1 MKTLITL
8 AVATV
13 GLSGAVAASP
23 SNGGAAAIEARLMD
37 PNGGIVVV
45 AHRGCHAA
53 APDFGLTDT
62 APENSLAALERC
74 VAIGADMMETDV
86 RRAGDGTL
94 VMFHD
99 ATVDRTTDGKG
110 AVAEATWAELARLR
124 LRNDLGGPD
133 AALTDQH
140 PVTLDAMLAAARGR
154 IMLNLDVKAAIY
166 PQVADA
172 VRRAGMERTIV
183 IKTEVGPQTPAM
195 AGIAPFAGLHYMPIL
210 LNPHGKIDLL
220 QTVQRQLAGT
230 RPSGIELPYMTA
242 AQLPPLAAAAKARGV
257 RLWANTLWEGF
268 VGGYGGDEA
277 AVRAPDMV
285 WGRLYRDGVSIL
297 QTDAPGALLRYRD
310 GLRHALPVAGTVKHE

>member
-1 MKTLITL
+1 MKTLISL

-13 GLSGAVAASP
+13 GLGGAVAAP
-23 SNGGAAAIEARLMD
+23 LPNGGAAAIEARLMD
-37 PNGGIVVV
+37 PHAGIMVV

-53 APDFGLTDT
+53 APDFGLPGT
-62 APENSLAALERC
+62 APENSLAGLERC

-110 AVAEATWAELARLR
+110 AVSETTWPELARLR
-124 LRNDLGGPD
+124 LRDDLGGAD

-172 VRRAGMERTIV
+172 VRRAGMERGIV
-183 IKTEVGPQTPAM
+183 IKTEVGPETPAM

-210 LNPHGKIDLL
+210 LNPHGRIDLL
-220 QTVQRQLAGT
+220 RTVERQVSAT
-230 RPSGIELPYMTA
+230 RPAGIELPYMKA
-242 AQLPPLAAAAKARGV
+242 EQLPALAAVAKAHGV

-285 WGRLYRDGVSIL
+285 WGRLYRDGVSIF

-310 GLRHALPVAGTVKHE
+310 GLRRAATVNRG